1 MSSLRSICEL
11 AWRQV
16 FPNPGDEAAITK
28 EEFIETGK
36 LQYAWE
42 IWRASKEE
50 SRSEGFYDIPSV
62 LFTEITLSVKD
73 KEASLKGLNILRS
86 LPNDKWLANIGGL
99 TSECKYVATTVNRAQ
114 LLDDDDSLD
123 DNVRTYLIVG
133 DTVKFPRGTHVDP
146 LPIIYAN
153 NGAGIDE
160 DETDVDDV
168 LGAIVR
174 SKLIDIYSKK
184 GV

>member
-1 MSSLRSICEL
+1 M
-11 AWRQV
+11 
-16 FPNPGDEAAITK
+16 
-28 EEFIETGK
+28 
-36 LQYAWE
+36 
-42 IWRASKEE
+42 
-50 SRSEGFYDIPSV
+50 
-62 LFTEITLSVKD
+62 
-73 KEASLKGLNILRS
+73 KGLNILRS
-86 LPNDKWLANIGGL
+86 LPNDNWLANIGGL

-184 GV
+184 GVEDTSNNSNSNE